1 MSQGSLRL
9 DGQSVRYELRMPLS
23 EVPQDPDRQRI
34 LLEAL
39 VVQSEGAEGLLAE
52 GACREELGQD
62 LYICEAAYRFADP
75 PDTVSVRCEF
85 PSVTVPHHVH
95 ILRSGEGDTARQTV
109 FDITFREAEIRFA
122 PPTWLETAT
131 TEVGAGLRKAITS
144 PELLLFL
151 VGLALAGR
159 TRVEFAGC
167 AGAFFGA
174 QSAVALASGL
184 WGWQLPSAFLEAA
197 AALTVA
203 YVAAEVLFL
212 PDAKNRWVVC
222 GAMGC
227 FHGLFLGAFLGTA
240 RMNPAYFLPGAL
252 GIEALLAAGIGGM
265 RLRFARRRTEQLVGL
280 LLLVLG
286 LGWFALGVLT

>member
-1 MSQGSLRL
+1 MNAASSGRSRRLMSRRAAWLLATGAAIWSFSAHAHVLSMSQGSLRL

-122 PPTWLETAT
+122 PPT
-131 TEVGAGLRKAITS
+131 RRRRR
-144 PELLLFL
+144 
-151 VGLALAGR
+151 LAR
-159 TRVEFAGC
+159 
-167 AGAFFGA
+167 
-174 QSAVALASGL
+174 ASGRPSRAPNSFCFSS
-184 WGWQLPSAFLEAA
+184 GWRWQVGRGSSS
-197 AALTVA
+197 
-203 YVAAEVLFL
+203 
-212 PDAKNRWVVC
+212 PDAPGHFLAPNR
-222 GAMGC
+222 
-227 FHGLFLGAFLGTA
+227 
-240 RMNPAYFLPGAL
+240 
-252 GIEALLAAGIGGM
+252 
-265 RLRFARRRTEQLVGL
+265 Q
-280 LLLVLG
+280 
-286 LGWFALGVLT
+286 